1 MFCSDCGAA
10 ATGNFCWSC
19 GKPLAKGT
27 HTPADTQGDSSIE
40 LIPIDTVPID
50 TVPIDTVPVEIVPTD
65 WSTLTNYEG
74 LLRIPAVRERIAR
87 HAALSTKRLSGEEF
101 LEHCDKFL
109 TPLTGGV
116 PFTLIAKLTQPLSTR
131 LGLKTGKTRRE
142 RLPQPAGATIV
153 AVLSSLA
160 QNGHTLGEVTQL
172 ADGVTLRAA
181 APSDIWSFKG
191 DLHIDLRATGHST
204 DIEAAYTVPGQLFD
218 WGKSQRGLDKLF
230 ADLATLTRAA

>member
-40 LIPIDTVPID
+40 LIPIDT
-50 TVPIDTVPVEIVPTD
+50 PTD
-65 WSTLTNYEG
+65 WSTLTNYEA

-191 DLHIDLRATGHST
+191 DLHIDLRAASSATDTGHAT
-204 DIEAAYTVPGQLFD
+204 NIEAAYTIPGQLFD

-230 ADLATLTRAA
+230 ADLATLTKAA